1 MEQFG
6 ALPIGTQLPSEFV
19 GIMSDPSNVYTLGLL
34 NCIVVESICPLL
46 MCRFHDGANKELE
59 PQLVFHFFQI
69 VSSIDR
75 AWKFLVASSPEHDIY
90 HRAQNYRV
98 KIGHWTKK

>member
-6 ALPIGTQLPSEFV
+6 ALSIGTQLPSELV
-19 GIMSDPSNVYTLGLL
+19 GITNDPSNVYTLGLL
-34 NCIVVESICPLL
+34 NCIIVESIWPIL
-46 MCRFHDGANKELE
+46 MGRFQDGANKELE
-59 PQLVFHFFQI
+59 PQLVFHSFQI

-90 HRAQNYRV
+90 HTV
-98 KIGHWTKK
+98 LKIIG